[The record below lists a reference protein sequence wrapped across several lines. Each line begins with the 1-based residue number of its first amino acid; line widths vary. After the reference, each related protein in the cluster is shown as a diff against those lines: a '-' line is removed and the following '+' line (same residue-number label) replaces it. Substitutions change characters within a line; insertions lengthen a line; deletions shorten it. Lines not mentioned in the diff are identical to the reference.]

1 MNGLK
6 GGLDEGSSDEDG
18 KGNNGFKY
26 EYTALPPYKN
36 LYRQSPIVQMALEFG
51 SNSIPLPAI
60 GMLLN
65 YAGNHLLKFIDAVY
79 GRRIFF
85 PLHKV
90 ISLYLMPNG
99 EIVTTALRKEVSIIL
114 DPNR

>member
-1 MNGLK
+1 MR
-6 GGLDEGSSDEDG
+6 
-18 KGNNGFKY
+18 Y
-26 EYTALPPYKN
+26 EYIALPPYKN

-51 SNSIPLPAI
+51 PNSIPLPAI

-79 GRRIFF
+79 GKRIFF

-90 ISLYLMPNG
+90 VSLYLMPNG
-99 EIVTTALRKEVSIIL
+99 EIVTTAIRKDVSIVL
-114 DPNR
+114 DPNRKDYID